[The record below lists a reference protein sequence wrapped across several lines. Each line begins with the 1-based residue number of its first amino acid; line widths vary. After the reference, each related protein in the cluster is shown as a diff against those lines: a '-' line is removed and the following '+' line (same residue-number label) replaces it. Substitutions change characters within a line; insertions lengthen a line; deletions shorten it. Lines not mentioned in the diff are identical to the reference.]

1 MKKLYL
7 KNGYFNFSVVI
18 ESDTPFVFVVGGRG
32 TGKTFGALEYAIESN
47 ERFLYM
53 RRTQTQLDILNNDE
67 FSPFKN
73 GTNDVYLRKINK
85 QLGGVYNQDNNLIGY
100 TAALSTLSN
109 IRGFSGQDIK
119 LIIYDEFIPEKHE
132 RLIKGETDALLNA
145 YETINRNRELTGEN
159 PVKLVCLANSNR
171 LDNPI
176 FTDLDLI
183 PLVQKQIKR
192 GSAYHEYD
200 DIGVCI
206 ILLINSGISDK
217 KSNTAL
223 YRLATDE
230 YAEMALNN
238 NFLQSEYHCKHQPI
252 VEYKPLI
259 KYDRFYLY
267 RHKAH
272 NRIYVSTYRMGTF
285 QEMSNE
291 EFKKLM
297 FPVIKSRLINNEL
310 FFDNFNTKSKFILKS
325 GLTID

>member
-1 MKKLYL
+1 M
-7 KNGYFNFSVVI
+7 VI
-18 ESDTPFVFVVGGRG
+18 ETKSPFVFVVGGRG
-32 TGKTFGALEYAIESN
+32 TGKTYGALDYAIESN
-47 ERFLYM
+47 EKFLYM

-73 GTNDVYLRKINK
+73 VTDSVSLKKINK
-85 QLGGVYNQDNNLIGY
+85 QLGGVYNSEGILIGY

-132 RLIKGETDALLNA
+132 RLIKGETEALLNA
-145 YETINRNRELTGEN
+145 YETINRNRELNGEDA
-159 PVKLVCLANSNR
+159 VKLVCLANSNR

-183 PLVQKQIKR
+183 PLIQKQIKR
-192 GSAYHEYD
+192 GSAYHDYE

-206 ILLINSGISDK
+206 ILLTNSGISDK
-217 KSNTAL
+217 KCNTAL

-230 YAEMALNN
+230 FAEMALNN

-252 VEYKPLI
+252 IEYKPLI
-259 KYDRFYLY
+259 KYDKFYLY

-272 NRIYVSTYRMGTF
+272 NRIYVSTYRTGTF
-285 QEMSNE
+285 QEMSGE
-291 EFKKLM
+291 EFRKIM
-297 FPVIKSRLINNEL
+297 FPVVKSRLINNEL